1 MKLKLALLRR
11 LIREEMYSNWMKTAG
26 WLEGGL
32 GLSSSSSKRGDD
44 LSLPGL
50 GDDAAVDD
58 EENDLSSMARRQT
71 KDEDS
76 SFFLKDG
83 DALSFL
89 ELGNDDENNNDERYY
104 GKE

>member
-1 MKLKLALLRR
+1 MKLKLALLRQ

-50 GDDAAVDD
+50 GDDVTDDD
-58 EENDLSSMARRQT
+58 EEI
-71 KDEDS
+71 
-76 SFFLKDG
+76 
-83 DALSFL
+83 
-89 ELGNDDENNNDERYY
+89 NNDERYY
-104 GKE
+104 GKEQEKSQFAARVEKYKK

>member
-1 MKLKLALLRR
+1 M
-11 LIREEMYSNWMKTAG
+11 REEMYSNWMKTAG

-50 GDDAAVDD
+50 GDDGSNDD
-58 EENDLSSMARRQT
+58 EE
-71 KDEDS
+71 
-76 SFFLKDG
+76 F
-83 DALSFL
+83 
-89 ELGNDDENNNDERYY
+89 NNDERYY

>member
-1 MKLKLALLRR
+1 MKLKLALLRQ

-50 GDDAAVDD
+50 GDDGSNDD
-58 EENDLSSMARRQT
+58 EE
-71 KDEDS
+71 
-76 SFFLKDG
+76 F
-83 DALSFL
+83 
-89 ELGNDDENNNDERYY
+89 NNDERYY

>member
-1 MKLKLALLRR
+1 
-11 LIREEMYSNWMKTAG
+11 MKTAG

-50 GDDAAVDD
+50 GDDVAVDN
-58 EENDLSSMARRQT
+58 EEFDLSSARLAGSE
-71 KDEDS
+71 DETS
-76 SFFLKDG
+76 SLSLKSG

-104 GKE
+104 GKEQEKS